1 MEHFEAYN
9 TQGGIRPECLQ
20 KPALWA
26 APTGEEIKA
35 ALAIAG
41 WSGVEL
47 SRRIDTNDRTVR
59 RWLSGDQP
67 IPYAA
72 WCVLCAEANLGQIW
86 K

>member
-1 MEHFEAYN
+1 MDNFKAYN
-9 TQGGIRPECLQ
+9 AQSEIRSECLQ
-20 KPALWA
+20 KPSLWVV
-26 APTGEEIKA
+26 PTPEEIKTV
-35 ALAIAG
+35 LAMAG

-59 RWLSGDQP
+59 RWLKGDQP

-72 WCVLCAEANLGQIW
+72 WCILCNEANLGQIW

>member
-1 MEHFEAYN
+1 MEHFNSYN
-9 TQGGIRPECLQ
+9 IQGGIRPECLH
-20 KPALWA
+20 KPNRWEK
-26 APTGEEIKA
+26 PTGEEIKV
-35 ALAIAG
+35 ALSMAG

-67 IPYAA
+67 IPYAV
-72 WCVLCAEANLGQIW
+72 WCILCVEANLGQIW